1 LSNALKFTPQGGR
14 VEITLERQG
23 GQARI
28 AVRDA
33 GEGIRGD
40 FLPDV
45 FDAFRQAYATRATKR
60 QGGMGLGLTIIRRL
74 VELHGGAVTASSE
87 GEGHGATF
95 VVLLPLASVDE
106 RASVPTRGTG

>member
-1 LSNALKFTPQGGR
+1 MSNALKFTPQGGR

-45 FDAFRQAYATRATKR
+45 FDAFRQAFGAEWF
-60 QGGMGLGLTIIRRL
+60 IRRDAPNIREKWIFDDL
-74 VELHGGAVTASSE
+74 
-87 GEGHGATF
+87 
-95 VVLLPLASVDE
+95 
-106 RASVPTRGTG
+106 

>member
-1 LSNALKFTPQGGR
+1 MSNALKFTPQGGR

-28 AVRDA
+28 AVNDT
-33 GEGIRGD
+33 GEGIRAD
-40 FLPDV
+40 FLPHV
-45 FDAFRQAYATRATKR
+45 FDAFRQAHAARATKR
-60 QGGMGLGLTIIRRL
+60 QGGMGLGLTIVRRL
-74 VELHGGAVTASSE
+74 VELHGGAVEASSE
-87 GEGHGATF
+87 GEGCGATF

>member
-1 LSNALKFTPQGGR
+1 
-14 VEITLERQG
+14 
-23 GQARI
+23 
-28 AVRDA
+28 VRDA

-60 QGGMGLGLTIIRRL
+60 QGGMGLGLTILRRL

>member
-1 LSNALKFTPQGGR
+1 
-14 VEITLERQG
+14 
-23 GQARI
+23 
-28 AVRDA
+28 
-33 GEGIRGD
+33 
-40 FLPDV
+40 
-45 FDAFRQAYATRATKR
+45 
-60 QGGMGLGLTIIRRL
+60 MGLGLTILRRL